1 MKSFLLKIWKALPN
15 SEILRGSLVWLITQ
29 KFLVGVVGVV
39 LNDVG
44 QILLVKHTYREK
56 YPWGLPSGWLKR
68 GEQPMEALK
77 REIKEETGYVAKK
90 WISFGKYIL
99 DPNRGVADMHL
110 FLASEAKKVA
120 QPIIDVLEDQE
131 LIILNRDEIEK
142 GLYVGEFKILTWTA
156 VISLSLHNL
165 DLISK

>member
-1 MKSFLLKIWKALPN
+1 MKSFLLKIWKALPT

-110 FLASEAKKVA
+110 F
-120 QPIIDVLEDQE
+120 
-131 LIILNRDEIEK
+131 
-142 GLYVGEFKILTWTA
+142 
-156 VISLSLHNL
+156 
-165 DLISK
+165 

>member
-77 REIKEETGYVAKK
+77 REIKEETGYVAEK
-90 WISFGKYIL
+90 WINFGKYIL
-99 DPNRGVADMHL
+99 DPNRDVADMHL

-120 QPIIDVLEDQE
+120 QPIIDDLEDQE

-142 GLYVGEFKILTWTA
+142 ALLAGEFKILTWTA